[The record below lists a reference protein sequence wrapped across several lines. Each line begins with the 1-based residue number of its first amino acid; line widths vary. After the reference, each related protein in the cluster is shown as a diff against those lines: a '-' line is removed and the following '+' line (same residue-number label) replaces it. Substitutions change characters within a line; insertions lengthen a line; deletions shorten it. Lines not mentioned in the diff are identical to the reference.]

1 MWKRDESVRPVSA
14 RASGGKYS
22 AGQASGLEGK
32 SIGDARR
39 SGADV
44 VNIGQS
50 VVIKGEVHGSEDLF
64 IEGRVEGKI
73 EMSENVLTIGPNGI
87 IKGGLF
93 AKSVIVL
100 GKVTGNI
107 TATEKSTFAT
117 KGLLTVTL
125 PRREWLLPKVLF
137 SEGALTCRVAWRR
150 RCRARRSQL
159 MKRSKPNPL
168 RSRRTRSASRDGCGP
183 ACVNQASLGK
193 S

>member
-1 MWKRDESVRPVSA
+1 MWSRQESMRPVSA

-22 AGQASGLEGK
+22 AGQTSGLEGK

-73 EMSENVLTIGPNGI
+73 EMRENVLTIGPNGI

-107 TATEKSTFAT
+107 TATEKIDLRN
-117 KGLLTVTL
+117 KGAVDGDLAA
-125 PRREWLLPKVLF
+125 PRVAIT
-137 SEGALTCRVAWRR
+137 EGALFRGSVDMQSRVAPEVPGEAKSTHEKIEAKPVAKPSNAKFEPRWV
-150 RCRARRSQL
+150 RAG
-159 MKRSKPNPL
+159 L
-168 RSRRTRSASRDGCGP
+168 R
-183 ACVNQASLGK
+183 
-193 S
+193 